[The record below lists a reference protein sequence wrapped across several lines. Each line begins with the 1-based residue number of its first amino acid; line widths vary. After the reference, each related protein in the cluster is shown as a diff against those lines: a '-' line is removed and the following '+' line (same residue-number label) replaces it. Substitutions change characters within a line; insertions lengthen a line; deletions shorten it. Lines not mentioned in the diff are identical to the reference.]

1 MVLIVLNTGG
11 NFMNLSGKVALVTG
25 GSRGIGAA
33 IVLKLASLG
42 CDIALNYCGSKERA
56 EAIAKQAES
65 LGVKASVYQANV
77 ANYEEV
83 ESMTKAIIKDFGH
96 LDIVINNAGITSDNL
111 MMRMDED
118 SFDSVIDV
126 NLKGT
131 WNVCKSITRP
141 ILKQRSGVIINLS
154 SVVGI
159 NGNVGQAN
167 YAASKAGVIGLTKS
181 LAKEYASRNV
191 RVNAVAP
198 GYIKSDMTAKLSSD
212 ITDKVLENIPLGS
225 LGEVEDIAN
234 AVAFLVSAQAR
245 YITGQVLV
253 VDGGM
258 AI

>member
-1 MVLIVLNTGG
+1 MKLN
-11 NFMNLSGKVALVTG
+11 GKVALVTG
-25 GSRGIGAA
+25 ASRGIGAA
-33 IVLKLASLG
+33 IASKLASLG
-42 CDIALNYCGSKERA
+42 CDVEINYAGNIQKAEETLNS
-56 EAIAKQAES
+56 
-65 LGVKASVYQANV
+65 VKAYGVNAQIYQANV

-83 ESMTKAIIKDFGH
+83 EAMTKQIIKDFGH
-96 LDIVINNAGITSDNL
+96 LDIIINNAGITSDNL
-111 MMRMDED
+111 MMRMDQD

-159 NGNVGQAN
+159 NGNVGQVN

-181 LAKEYASRNV
+181 LAKEFASRNI

-198 GYIKSDMTAKLSSD
+198 GYVKSDMTAKLSEE
-212 ITDKVLENIPLGS
+212 ITEKVLENIPLGQ

-234 AVAFLVSAQAR
+234 SVAFLVSDEAR

>member
-1 MVLIVLNTGG
+1 MKLN
-11 NFMNLSGKVALVTG
+11 GKVALVTG
-25 GSRGIGAA
+25 ASRGIGAA
-33 IVLKLASLG
+33 IASKLASLG
-42 CDIALNYCGSKERA
+42 CDVAINYAVNIQKAEETLNS
-56 EAIAKQAES
+56 
-65 LGVKASVYQANV
+65 VKAYGVNAQIYQANV

-83 ESMTKAIIKDFGH
+83 EAMTKQIIKDFGH
-96 LDIVINNAGITSDNL
+96 LDIIINNAGITSDNL
-111 MMRMDED
+111 MMRMDQD

-159 NGNVGQAN
+159 NGNVGQVN

-181 LAKEYASRNV
+181 LAKEFASRNI

-198 GYIKSDMTAKLSSD
+198 GYVKSDMTAKLSEE
-212 ITDKVLENIPLGS
+212 ITEKVLENIPLGQ

-234 AVAFLVSAQAR
+234 AVAFLVSDEAR

>member
-1 MVLIVLNTGG
+1 MKLKGKIALITG
-11 NFMNLSGKVALVTG
+11 A
-25 GSRGIGAA
+25 SRGIGAA
-33 IVLKLASLG
+33 ITLKLASLG
-42 CDIALNYCGSKERA
+42 CDVAINYSGNTQKA
-56 EAIAKQAES
+56 EETLEAAKS
-65 LGVKASVYQANV
+65 YGVNAKIYQANV

-83 ESMTKAIIKDFGH
+83 EAMTKQVIKDFGH
-96 LDIVINNAGITSDNL
+96 LDIIINNAGITADNL
-111 MMRMDED
+111 MVRMDQD

-154 SVVGI
+154 SVVGM

-181 LAKEYASRNV
+181 LAKEFASRNI

-198 GYIKSDMTAKLSSD
+198 GYIKSDMTAKLSED
-212 ITDKVLENIPLGS
+212 ITAKVLENIPLGE

-234 AVAFLVSAQAR
+234 AVAFLVSDEAR

>member
-1 MVLIVLNTGG
+1 MKLN
-11 NFMNLSGKVALVTG
+11 GKVALVTG
-25 GSRGIGAA
+25 ASRGIGAA
-33 IVLKLASLG
+33 IASKLASLG
-42 CDIALNYCGSKERA
+42 CDVAINYAGNIQKAEETLNS
-56 EAIAKQAES
+56 
-65 LGVKASVYQANV
+65 VKAYGVNAQIYQANV

-83 ESMTKAIIKDFGH
+83 EAMTKQIIKDFGH
-96 LDIVINNAGITSDNL
+96 LDIIINNAGITSDNL
-111 MMRMDED
+111 MMRMDQD

-159 NGNVGQAN
+159 SGNVGQVN

-181 LAKEYASRNV
+181 LAKEFASRNI

-198 GYIKSDMTAKLSSD
+198 GYVKSDMTAKLSEE
-212 ITDKVLENIPLGS
+212 ITEKVLENIPLGQ

-234 AVAFLVSAQAR
+234 SVAFLVSDEAR

>member
-1 MVLIVLNTGG
+1 MK
-11 NFMNLSGKVALVTG
+11 LSGKVALVTG
-25 GSRGIGAA
+25 ASRGIGAA
-33 IVLKLASLG
+33 VALKLASLG
-42 CDIALNYCGSKERA
+42 CDVAINYAGNTQKA
-56 EAIAKQAES
+56 EETLEA
-65 LGVKASVYQANV
+65 VKAYGVNAKIYQANV

-83 ESMTKAIIKDFGH
+83 EIMTKQIVKDFGH
-96 LDIVINNAGITSDNL
+96 LDIIVNNAGITADNL
-111 MMRMDED
+111 MMRMDQE

-181 LAKEYASRNV
+181 LAKEFASRNV

-198 GYIKSDMTAKLSSD
+198 GYVKSDMTAKLSEE
-212 ITDKVLENIPLGS
+212 ITTKVLENIPLGQ

-234 AVAFLVSAQAR
+234 AVAFLVSDEAR

>member
-1 MVLIVLNTGG
+1 MKLN
-11 NFMNLSGKVALVTG
+11 GKVALVTG
-25 GSRGIGAA
+25 ASRGIGAA
-33 IVLKLASLG
+33 IASKLASLG
-42 CDIALNYCGSKERA
+42 CDVAINYAGNIQKAEETLNS
-56 EAIAKQAES
+56 
-65 LGVKASVYQANV
+65 VKAYGVNAQIYQANV

-83 ESMTKAIIKDFGH
+83 EAMTKQIIKDFGH
-96 LDIVINNAGITSDNL
+96 LDIIINNAGITSDNL
-111 MMRMDED
+111 MMRMDQD

-159 NGNVGQAN
+159 NGNVGQVN

-181 LAKEYASRNV
+181 LAKEFASRNI

-198 GYIKSDMTAKLSSD
+198 GYVKSDMTAKLSEE
-212 ITDKVLENIPLGS
+212 ITEKVLENIPLGQ
-225 LGEVEDIAN
+225 LGVVEDIAN
-234 AVAFLVSAQAR
+234 SVAFLVSDEAR

>member
-1 MVLIVLNTGG
+1 MKLN
-11 NFMNLSGKVALVTG
+11 GKVALVTG
-25 GSRGIGAA
+25 ASRGIGAA
-33 IVLKLASLG
+33 IASKLASLG
-42 CDIALNYCGSKERA
+42 CDVAINYAGNIQKAEETLNS
-56 EAIAKQAES
+56 
-65 LGVKASVYQANV
+65 VKAYGVNAQIYQANV

-83 ESMTKAIIKDFGH
+83 EAMTKQIIKDFGH
-96 LDIVINNAGITSDNL
+96 LDIIINNAGITSDNL
-111 MMRMDED
+111 MMRMDQD

-131 WNVCKSITRP
+131 SNVCKSITRP

-159 NGNVGQAN
+159 NGNVGQVN

-181 LAKEYASRNV
+181 LAKEFASRNI

-198 GYIKSDMTAKLSSD
+198 GYVKSDMTAKLSEE
-212 ITDKVLENIPLGS
+212 ITEKVLENIPLGQ

-234 AVAFLVSAQAR
+234 AVAFLVSDEAR

>member
-1 MVLIVLNTGG
+1 MKLN
-11 NFMNLSGKVALVTG
+11 GKVALVTG
-25 GSRGIGAA
+25 ASRGIGAA
-33 IVLKLASLG
+33 IASKLASLG
-42 CDIALNYCGSKERA
+42 CDVAINYAGNIQKAEETLNS
-56 EAIAKQAES
+56 
-65 LGVKASVYQANV
+65 VKAYGVNAQIYQANV

-83 ESMTKAIIKDFGH
+83 EAMTKQIIKDFGH
-96 LDIVINNAGITSDNL
+96 LDIIINNAGITSDNL
-111 MMRMDED
+111 MMRMDQD

-159 NGNVGQAN
+159 NGNVGQVN

-181 LAKEYASRNV
+181 LAKEFASRNI

-198 GYIKSDMTAKLSSD
+198 GYVKSDMTAKLSEE
-212 ITDKVLENIPLGS
+212 ITEKVLENIPLGQ

-234 AVAFLVSAQAR
+234 SVAFLVSDDAR

>member
-1 MVLIVLNTGG
+1 MKLN
-11 NFMNLSGKVALVTG
+11 GKVALVTG
-25 GSRGIGAA
+25 ASRGIGAA
-33 IVLKLASLG
+33 IASKLASLG
-42 CDIALNYCGSKERA
+42 CDVAINYAGNIQKAEETLNS
-56 EAIAKQAES
+56 
-65 LGVKASVYQANV
+65 VKAYAVNAQIYQANV

-83 ESMTKAIIKDFGH
+83 EAMTKQIIKDFGH
-96 LDIVINNAGITSDNL
+96 LDIIINNAGITSDNL
-111 MMRMDED
+111 MMRMDQD

-159 NGNVGQAN
+159 NGNVGQVN

-181 LAKEYASRNV
+181 LAKEFASRNI

-198 GYIKSDMTAKLSSD
+198 GYVKSDMTAKLSEE
-212 ITDKVLENIPLGS
+212 ITEKVLENIPLGQ

-234 AVAFLVSAQAR
+234 AVAFLVSDEAR

>member
-1 MVLIVLNTGG
+1 MKLN
-11 NFMNLSGKVALVTG
+11 GKVALITG
-25 GSRGIGAA
+25 ASRGIGAA
-33 IVLKLASLG
+33 IASKLASLG
-42 CDIALNYCGSKERA
+42 CDVAINYAGNIQKAEETLNS
-56 EAIAKQAES
+56 
-65 LGVKASVYQANV
+65 VKAYGVNAQIYQANV

-83 ESMTKAIIKDFGH
+83 EAMTKQIIKDFGH
-96 LDIVINNAGITSDNL
+96 LDIIINNAGITSDNL
-111 MMRMDED
+111 MMRMDQD

-141 ILKQRSGVIINLS
+141 ILKQRPGVIINLS

-159 NGNVGQAN
+159 NGNVGQVN

-181 LAKEYASRNV
+181 LAKEFASRNI

-198 GYIKSDMTAKLSSD
+198 GYVKSDMTAKLSEE
-212 ITDKVLENIPLGS
+212 ITEKVLENIPLGQ

-234 AVAFLVSAQAR
+234 AVAFLVSDEAR

>member
-1 MVLIVLNTGG
+1 MKLN
-11 NFMNLSGKVALVTG
+11 GKVALVTG
-25 GSRGIGAA
+25 ASRGIGAA
-33 IVLKLASLG
+33 IASKLASLG
-42 CDIALNYCGSKERA
+42 CDVAINYAGNIQKAEETLNS
-56 EAIAKQAES
+56 
-65 LGVKASVYQANV
+65 VKAYGVNAQIYQANV

-83 ESMTKAIIKDFGH
+83 EAMTKQIIKDFGH
-96 LDIVINNAGITSDNL
+96 LDIIINNAGITSDNL
-111 MMRMDED
+111 MMRMDQD

-141 ILKQRSGVIINLS
+141 ILIQRSGVIINLS

-159 NGNVGQAN
+159 NGNVGQVN

-181 LAKEYASRNV
+181 LAKEFASRNI

-198 GYIKSDMTAKLSSD
+198 GYVKSDMTAKLSEE
-212 ITDKVLENIPLGS
+212 ITEKVLENIPLGQ

-234 AVAFLVSAQAR
+234 AVAFLVSDDAR

>member
-1 MVLIVLNTGG
+1 MKLN
-11 NFMNLSGKVALVTG
+11 GKVALVTG
-25 GSRGIGAA
+25 ASRGIGAA
-33 IVLKLASLG
+33 IASKLASLG
-42 CDIALNYCGSKERA
+42 CDVAINYAGNIQKAEETLNA
-56 EAIAKQAES
+56 
-65 LGVKASVYQANV
+65 VKAYGVNAQIYQANV

-83 ESMTKAIIKDFGH
+83 EAMTKQIIKDFGH
-96 LDIVINNAGITSDNL
+96 LDIIINNAGITSDNL
-111 MMRMDED
+111 MMRMDQD

-159 NGNVGQAN
+159 NGNVGQVN

-181 LAKEYASRNV
+181 LAKEFASRNI

-198 GYIKSDMTAKLSSD
+198 GYVKSDMTAKLSEE
-212 ITDKVLENIPLGS
+212 ITEKVLENIPLGQ

-234 AVAFLVSAQAR
+234 AVAFLVSDDAR

>member
-1 MVLIVLNTGG
+1 MKLN
-11 NFMNLSGKVALVTG
+11 GKVALVTG
-25 GSRGIGAA
+25 ASRGIGAA
-33 IVLKLASLG
+33 IASKLASLG
-42 CDIALNYCGSKERA
+42 CDVAINYAGNIQKAEETLNS
-56 EAIAKQAES
+56 
-65 LGVKASVYQANV
+65 VKAYGVNAQIYQANV

-83 ESMTKAIIKDFGH
+83 EAMTKQIIKDFGH
-96 LDIVINNAGITSDNL
+96 LDIIINNAGITSDNL
-111 MMRMDED
+111 MMRMDQD

-131 WNVCKSITRP
+131 WNVCKSITRL

-159 NGNVGQAN
+159 NGNVGQVN

-181 LAKEYASRNV
+181 LAKEFASRNI

-198 GYIKSDMTAKLSSD
+198 GYVKSDMTAKLSEE
-212 ITDKVLENIPLGS
+212 ITEKVLENIPLGQ

-234 AVAFLVSAQAR
+234 AVAFLVSDEAR

>member
-1 MVLIVLNTGG
+1 MKLN
-11 NFMNLSGKVALVTG
+11 GKVALVTG
-25 GSRGIGAA
+25 ASRGIGAA
-33 IVLKLASLG
+33 IASKLASLG
-42 CDIALNYCGSKERA
+42 CDVAINYAGNIQKAEETLNS
-56 EAIAKQAES
+56 
-65 LGVKASVYQANV
+65 VKAYGVNAQIYQANV

-83 ESMTKAIIKDFGH
+83 EAMTKQIIKDFGH
-96 LDIVINNAGITSDNL
+96 LDIIINKAGITSDNL
-111 MMRMDED
+111 MMRMDQD

-159 NGNVGQAN
+159 NGNVGQVN

-181 LAKEYASRNV
+181 LAKEFASRNI

-198 GYIKSDMTAKLSSD
+198 GYVKSDMTAKLSEE
-212 ITDKVLENIPLGS
+212 ITEKVLENIPLGQ

-234 AVAFLVSAQAR
+234 SVAFLVSDEAR